1 LAGAPFW
8 IVIMNLLEQGV
19 QKYPIGDLLKSS
31 AGCNW
36 PGVAADVRMHPACEL
51 PSITL
56 AQMEIGI
63 ALSCHK
69 DSIVSRKGDGLQ
81 QVTKVEP
88 GTIWLC
94 PAGVHEEDIQ
104 VSAWHEVLHLY
115 LPVSRFDQL
124 SEICPGA
131 PVRAQSVRYLGGFH
145 DDLIRQIGRALVDE
159 IQAPSAAGHVLADSL
174 AISLV
179 ARLVQKYSSDWSRGT
194 DPAAVR
200 ARLDERRVR
209 RVIDFMTSNIDQ
221 DISIDDLA
229 AVACLSP
236 FHFIRMFRTAVGQ
249 TPARYLDA
257 LRLERA
263 KTLLVLGNAPLV
275 DIALS
280 CCFSSQSNFS
290 RAFRRATGVTPNQ
303 YRYSAR

>member
-1 LAGAPFW
+1 
-8 IVIMNLLEQGV
+8 MSLLDHGV
-19 QKYPIGDLLKSS
+19 QKYPIGDLLTSS
-31 AGCNW
+31 AACDW
-36 PGVAADVRMHPACEL
+36 PGVAAEVRMHPACEL

-56 AQMEIGI
+56 EQMEIGI
-63 ALSCHK
+63 AVSCHP
-69 DSIVSRKGDGLQ
+69 DSVVSRKGDGLH

-94 PAGVHEEDIQ
+94 PAGVHEEDIK

-124 SEICPGA
+124 SDICPGA
-131 PVRAQSVRYLGGFH
+131 PVRAQSVRYLGGIH
-145 DDLIRQIGRALVDE
+145 DDLIRQIGQSLVDE
-159 IQAPSAAGHVLADSL
+159 IREPSAAGHVLADSL

-179 ARLVQKYSSDWSRGT
+179 ARLVQTYSSDWSRGT
-194 DPAAVR
+194 NPAAVR

-209 RVIDFMTSNIDQ
+209 RVIDFMTANIDQ

-236 FHFIRMFRTAVGQ
+236 FHFIRMFQKAVGK
-249 TPARYLDA
+249 TPSRYLSG

-263 KTLLVLGNAPLV
+263 KTLLVLGKAPLV

-280 CCFSSQSNFS
+280 CCFSSQSNFT
-290 RAFRRATGVTPNQ
+290 RAFHRATGMTPND
-303 YRYSAR
+303 YRHSVR